1 MFFLLSKILG
11 FFALPSNIV
20 ATLAT
25 VGVALL
31 FTRFQRAGRRFT
43 TASVVLLLLAGLSP
57 LGNALIYPLEERFPP
72 WDAARGA
79 PTGIVVLGG
88 AIGPDISA
96 ARGTPDLNESAERL
110 TAAAAL
116 ARQYPDAKIIY
127 SGGDARLVIH
137 GGIEAEF
144 AATLLESLGIPRAR
158 IIMEG
163 KSRNTV
169 ENALFSKALADRKP
183 GERWLLVTSAYHM
196 PRSIGVFR
204 RAGFAVEAYP
214 VDWRTRGAIDLVL
227 PFESVTAGLRRTDTA
242 AREWTG
248 LLVYWLTG
256 KSDAVFPAP

>member
-11 FFALPSNIV
+11 FFALPSNIIAV
-20 ATLAT
+20 LAV

-31 FTRFQRAGRRFT
+31 FTRFQRAGRRFA

-72 WDAARGA
+72 WDASRGA
-79 PTGIVVLGG
+79 PAGIVVLGG

-116 ARQYPDAKIIY
+116 ARKYPDAKIIY

-169 ENALFSKALADRKP
+169 ENALFSKALADPKP

-242 AREWTG
+242 VREWTG

>member
-116 ARQYPDAKIIY
+116 ARKYPDAKIIY